1 MTFNV
6 LVNDLEEDT
15 KTKEITNIAKVDDE
29 ETNETSIEVLPF
41 NMKIEIGVDS
51 FTVNGK
57 VKPNNNPEFVKT
69 DIDMRKSSPT
79 PDVTANIKIKVTNTG
94 KIEGK
99 SVVEATIPEGFTLV
113 SSNWKQSGN
122 STVRT
127 ETNEIEAGETEEIS
141 LDVKW
146 VNNENNL
153 GERIAT
159 AEIIETSNEA
169 RAGETTTQ
177 DNESKA
183 DMIISIVTG
192 GYDNIIILSVIAT
205 IGLLAIIG
213 EIILIKKY
221 VL

>member
-1 MTFNV
+1 MKGDFGH
-6 LVNDLEEDT
+6 EFSIRRIH
-15 KTKEITNIAKVDDE
+15 KITDE
-29 ETNETSIEVLPF
+29 EYIEALRIYNETIPF
-41 NMKIEIGVDS
+41 EI
-51 FTVNGK
+51 
-57 VKPNNNPEFVKT
+57 
-69 DIDMRKSSPT
+69 
-79 PDVTANIKIKVTNTG
+79 
-94 KIEGK
+94 
-99 SVVEATIPEGFTLV
+99 
-113 SSNWKQSGN
+113 
-122 STVRT
+122 RT
-127 ETNEIEAGETEEIS
+127 ETNEIEPGETEEIS

-169 RAGETTTQ
+169 RAGEITTK

-192 GYDNIIILSVIAT
+192 EYDNIIILSVIAT